1 MIASSQRLRLAAACC
16 AFLLGACTSAPPLP
30 TDPLDGT
37 AWILTELPGQSLE
50 PDAQITLRFAER
62 RLGGSDGCN
71 RYGGGYVAR
80 GAELLLAEDLA
91 STQMACPEPVMRQAA
106 AYLAALQRASSTRV
120 TEASLELLDAS
131 GTLVARYTAQPRD
144 LAGTRWQIVA
154 VNNGRQATASV
165 LPGSSLTLEFGT
177 DGRASGSAG
186 CNRYF
191 AGYTQTGTALDFS
204 APAATKRYCAE
215 PPGVMAQEAAL
226 LAALE
231 TVAVARREGNR
242 LELRTEEG
250 ALALALRATA
260 ASSTG
265 GPATVSSPPQAPD
278 FPAALPTTF
287 RGDLPCADC
296 TGIRHHLDLWPDQVF
311 HLRREWLGR
320 DLVRDELGHW
330 RFDGSRGALVLEHS
344 AEMPLQFELLEDG
357 RLRQLD
363 LEGRHIESR
372 LPYELEDVGKL
383 TPTELHLL
391 LAGELTYLADAA
403 RFTECI
409 TGRSYPVAFE
419 ADFVQLERAY
429 VAQASAPGAPLYV
442 SFEGSLVDRPEQDGP
457 GTATTVVVRRFVAA
471 WPEQRCTR

>member
-1 MIASSQRLRLAAACC
+1 MLPCSKCLRLAAAWC
-16 AFLLGACTSAPPLP
+16 ALLLGASTSAPPLP
-30 TDPLDGT
+30 ADPLDGT
-37 AWILTELPGQSLE
+37 AWVLTELPGQSLE
-50 PDAQITLRFAER
+50 PDAQISLRFAER

-71 RYGGGYVAR
+71 RYGGSYIAHGSDLR
-80 GAELLLAEDLA
+80 LGEDLA
-91 STQMACPEPVMRQAA
+91 STQMACPEPVMHQAA
-106 AYLAALQRASSTRV
+106 AYLAALQGTSATRV
-120 TEASLELLDAS
+120 TQASLELLDAS
-131 GTLVARYTAQPRD
+131 GTLMARFTAQPRE
-144 LAGTRWQIVA
+144 LSGTRWQIVA

-177 DGRASGSAG
+177 DGRASGFAG
-186 CNRYF
+186 CNRYT

-215 PPGVMAQEAAL
+215 PADLMAQEAAL

-242 LELRTEEG
+242 LELRTDEG
-250 ALALALRATA
+250 ALALDLRAPA
-260 ASSTG
+260 ASRTADS
-265 GPATVSSPPQAPD
+265 ATVSSTPPASA
-278 FPAALPTTF
+278 FPVVLPTTF

-296 TGIRHHLDLWPDQVF
+296 VGIRHHLDLWPDQVF
-311 HLRREWLGR
+311 HMRREWLGR
-320 DLVRDELGHW
+320 DLVRDELGRW
-330 RFDGSRGALVLEHS
+330 RFDATRRALVLEYS

-372 LPYELEDVGKL
+372 LPYELDDAGKL
-383 TPTELHLL
+383 APTELDLL
-391 LAGELTYLADAA
+391 LAGEFTYLADAA

-419 ADFVQLERAY
+419 ADFVQLERVY
-429 VAQASAPGAPLYV
+429 LAQASAPGAPLYV
-442 SFEGSLVDRPEQDGP
+442 SFDGSLLDRPAQDGP

-471 WPEQRCTR
+471 WPEQRCAR